1 MIEKLAIKLK
11 NFRKVRIR
19 HDNLKKL
26 MKRITEDEDYSQ
38 ETTLRF
44 FNELKHSKLILSGKP
59 SDNWGVHPA
68 VVDICCGKLG
78 LLFTDMDEFIKA
90 FPDMKYQPYDHPFSE
105 YLITLDNKDLDG
117 FIINIEGEFFLLN
130 KELTDLMNPLPERP
144 LLIEKDYTP
153 SELKEL
159 KDSIDNSS
167 LEEFIN
173 DPSNIGNYK
182 NLFDEISSSMMQ
194 ILAISVDD
202 YADIADEGVISLER
216 KPLVMEYM
224 EESDG
229 FYSLVFTSNEKF
241 ENVQTPFNRY
251 SQIINFWE
259 FVSSILE
266 YNGDG
271 IIINPNSEHF
281 LIKRDVLVQYSDYI
295 KEKCDDKRLNS
306 AMLNI
311 FLMEA

>member
-1 MIEKLAIKLK
+1 MMKKLKIKLK
-11 NFRKVRIR
+11 NFRKARIR

-26 MKRITEDEDYSQ
+26 MKRITVDEDYSQ
-38 ETTLRF
+38 DTSLRF
-44 FNELKHSKLILSGKP
+44 FSELKHSNLILPGMP
-59 SDNWGVHPA
+59 SDGWGVHPA
-68 VVDICCGKLG
+68 VVDFGCGKLG

-105 YLITLDNKDLDG
+105 YLITLDNEELDG

-130 KELTDLMNPLPERP
+130 KELTDCMNPLPERP
-144 LLIEKDYTP
+144 LLIEKDYTS

-173 DPSNIGNYK
+173 NPTNIGNYRK
-182 NLFDEISSSMMQ
+182 LFDEISSSLMQ

-202 YADIADEGVISLER
+202 YSDIAEDGVISLQS
-216 KPLVMEYM
+216 KPLVIEYM
-224 EESDG
+224 DETDG
-229 FYSLVFTSNEKF
+229 FYTVLFTSREKF
-241 ENVQTPFNRY
+241 EKVQTPFNRY

-259 FVSSILE
+259 MVRSILE
-266 YNGDG
+266 YDGDG

-281 LIKRDVLVQYSDYI
+281 LITRDVLEQYSDYI
-295 KEKCDDKRLNS
+295 KEKCDNKKLNS
-306 AMLNI
+306 AMMSM
-311 FLMEA
+311 FTMEA